1 MASSTALYRI
11 GLKTVE
17 EVSLA
22 TEHVGRKMDKLQTPS
37 PKDTEGMNCREATDL
52 VITLSLDC
60 FENAGAV
67 LSSLVILKSMLS
79 TGRVSRDT
87 CIAIVLF
94 SSRLFQSS
102 FKSRFTLDDAV
113 VSDADV
119 YNAMID
125 VLKHYWASDILI
137 VELVT
142 RLYSPEH
149 AYNEKYELSIVERMK
164 TVNLESTSIDE
175 IVDLFGVACTFQPLI
190 EDAIHTPTPYQDLR
204 IDSLEDVLV
213 PLPSTDLDSVSL

>member
-1 MASSTALYRI
+1 M
-11 GLKTVE
+11 
-17 EVSLA
+17 
-22 TEHVGRKMDKLQTPS
+22 EHVGRKMDKLQTPS

-60 FENAGAV
+60 FENAGSV
-67 LSSLVILKSMLS
+67 ISSLVILKSMLS
-79 TGRVSRDT
+79 TGRVSRCT

-102 FKSRFTLDDAV
+102 FKSRFTLDDTA
-113 VSDADV
+113 SDADV

-125 VLKHYWASDILI
+125 VLKHYWTSEILI

-142 RLYSPEH
+142 RLYLHEH
-149 AYNEKYELSIVERMK
+149 VYNEEYELSIVDRVK

-175 IVDLFGVACTFQPLI
+175 IVGLFGTFKPLI
-190 EDAIHTPTPYQDLR
+190 EDAILTPTPYQDLR

-213 PLPSTDLDSVSL
+213 PLPSTDLDSTPL